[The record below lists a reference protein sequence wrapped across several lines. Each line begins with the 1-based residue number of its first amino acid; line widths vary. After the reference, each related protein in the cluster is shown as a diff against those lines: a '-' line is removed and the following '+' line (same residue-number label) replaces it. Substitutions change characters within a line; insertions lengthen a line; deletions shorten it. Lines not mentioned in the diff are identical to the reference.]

1 MTGQKTKINSTD
13 IKLSKFQLPKII
25 QYDGCLCFGIMIGNL
40 GKKTNR
46 LIDLADPLAKNVLTK
61 LATKTAS
68 SVIDEFEKSISVR
81 GSVRARK
88 GFTLIIPN
96 ESMDDVTKTAK
107 SLEILIPL
115 IDGVIETA
123 KHEIKKDKV
132 DS

>member
-25 QYDGCLCFGIMIGNL
+25 QYDGCFGIMIGNL

-68 SVIDEFEKSISVR
+68 SVIDKFEKSISVR

-88 GFTLIIPN
+88 GLTLIIPN

>member
-25 QYDGCLCFGIMIGNL
+25 QYDGCFGIMIGNL

-68 SVIDEFEKSISVR
+68 SVIDKFEKSISVR

-88 GFTLIIPN
+88 GLTLIIPN

-115 IDGVIETA
+115 IDGVTETA

>member
-25 QYDGCLCFGIMIGNL
+25 QYDGCFGIMIGNL

-46 LIDLADPLAKNVLTK
+46 LIDLADPLDKNVLTK

-68 SVIDEFEKSISVR
+68 SVIDKFEKSISVR

-88 GFTLIIPN
+88 GLTLIIPN

>member
-25 QYDGCLCFGIMIGNL
+25 QYDGCFGIMIGNL

-46 LIDLADPLAKNVLTK
+46 LIDLADTLAKNVLTK

-68 SVIDEFEKSISVR
+68 SVIDKFEKSISVR

-88 GFTLIIPN
+88 GLTLIIPN

>member
-13 IKLSKFQLPKII
+13 IKLIKFQLPKII
-25 QYDGCLCFGIMIGNL
+25 QYDGCFGIMIGNL

-68 SVIDEFEKSISVR
+68 SVIDKFEKSISVR

-88 GFTLIIPN
+88 GLTLIIPN